1 MKRRL
6 TAAVAL
12 LTILTACAALVGTPT
27 SADPQQEAL
36 TLTKQG
42 CDATRAAV
50 EATDTA
56 VKAGKISKANAT
68 TAYAGFVAMQAGC
81 NAAVA
86 ALKPAPAASGSAK

>member
-1 MKRRL
+1 MKLRI
-6 TAAVAL
+6 TAVVAL
-12 LTILTACAALVGTPT
+12 LATVGACTALGGAP
-27 SADPQQEAL
+27 SDPL
-36 TLTKQG
+36 TLTIQG

-56 VKAGKISKANAT
+56 VKVGKISKSAAT

-86 ALKPAPAASGSAK
+86 ALNPAPAASGSAK

>member
-1 MKRRL
+1 MKLRI

-12 LTILTACAALVGTPT
+12 LATLSACTALGGVP
-27 SADPQQEAL
+27 SDPL
-36 TLTKQG
+36 TLTIQG

-68 TAYAGFVAMQAGC
+68 TAYTGFVAMEAGC
-81 NAAVA
+81 KAAVA
-86 ALKPAPAASGSAK
+86 ALKPAPAASDASGSAK